1 MDKERQTEREREKE
15 RDRDKRERE
24 RERGRGREIKSL
36 KGCSMCLVVTHYH
49 LSQRVITGNIATH
62 GKLCM
67 QAEGYS
73 APTAHQHL
81 PIPHTLELNVISISE
96 R

>member
-1 MDKERQTEREREKE
+1 MVSVMAEHVSLLSPKRGREQKERKKERERV
-15 RDRDKRERE
+15 RGGRRREV
-24 RERGRGREIKSL
+24 I
-36 KGCSMCLVVTHYH
+36 THYH
-49 LSQRVITGNIATH
+49 LSQRVITGDIATH
-62 GKLCM
+62 GKLCE

-73 APTAHQHL
+73 APTAHHHL